1 MSKTKQKLLPE
12 KIEEDKHLDDAYYY
26 DKYNVNRERVC
37 HTATSSIIYDIFQD
51 IADINCGKRKFTTD
65 ES

>member
-12 KIEEDKHLDDAYYY
+12 KIEGDEHLDDAYHY
-26 DKYNVNRERVC
+26 DKYNVNRERLC

-65 ES
+65 EI

>member
-12 KIEEDKHLDDAYYY
+12 KIEDDKHRDDAYYY
-26 DKYNVNRERVC
+26 DKYNVNRERLC
-37 HTATSSIIYDIFQD
+37 HTATSSIIYDIFND